1 MLFAATV
8 TLHAGGEGRG
18 ARGTE
23 TGTQMAME
31 LKVGAIIAPS
41 LRRISLGNLIYGIFF
56 LTTNCNFRI
65 KGEELREGGV
75 GLDCMVDGAI
85 KLRMPGVNK
94 STSHAN
100 GKQSSAKIIQVIRF
114 YYNCDDLFLPRFEA

>member
-18 ARGTE
+18 ARGTG

-56 LTTNCNFRI
+56 
-65 KGEELREGGV
+65 
-75 GLDCMVDGAI
+75 
-85 KLRMPGVNK
+85 
-94 STSHAN
+94 
-100 GKQSSAKIIQVIRF
+100 
-114 YYNCDDLFLPRFEA
+114 